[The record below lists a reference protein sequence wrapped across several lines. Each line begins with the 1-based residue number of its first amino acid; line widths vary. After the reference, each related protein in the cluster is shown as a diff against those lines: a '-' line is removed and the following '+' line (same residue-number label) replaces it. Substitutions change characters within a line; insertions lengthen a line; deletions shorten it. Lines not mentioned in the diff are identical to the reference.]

1 MYVLSKLDV
10 YKGKLGSVVFKLDV
24 YKGILW
30 LG

>member
-10 YKGKLGSVVFKLDV
+10 YKGKLGCVVFKLDV